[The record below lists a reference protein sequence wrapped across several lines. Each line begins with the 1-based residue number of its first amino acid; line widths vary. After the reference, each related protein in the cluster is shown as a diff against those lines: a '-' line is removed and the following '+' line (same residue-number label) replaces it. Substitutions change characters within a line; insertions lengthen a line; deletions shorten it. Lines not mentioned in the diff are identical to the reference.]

1 MKTNECGGYTR
12 QDKTSTKTPKMAAE
26 EETFSRDALKK
37 IATDPVVDMVVS
49 RVKAYAL
56 IGNLMCDYSIP
67 DTHIHLTTETL
78 IRLLKPKFPDVTIT
92 QLTPRS
98 IQIEWS

>member
-1 MKTNECGGYTR
+1 MSVADR
-12 QDKTSTKTPKMAAE
+12 QDKTRQDKMAAE
-26 EETFSRDALKK
+26 EEMFSRETLKK
-37 IATDPVVDMVVS
+37 IATDPVVGMVVS

-67 DTHIHLTTETL
+67 DTHMHLTTDSL